1 MVDFNNDTTVATPAI
16 DVKRILILQDRQYLK
31 EAIGVYVKA
40 RAQGLE
46 ADVSIIKSRLYELFL
61 EIRAGV
67 RRHLNPEEYDRLQEL
82 VISDEFAELSE
93 AFDLLDT
100 WLDNIGL
107 TKVDVKLKLGG
118 NLAERN
124 KAQGWKA

>member
-40 RAQGLE
+40 RSQGLE

-67 RRHLNPEEYDRLQEL
+67 RRHLKQEQYEELLEL
-82 VISDEFAELSE
+82 VVSDNFNDLSE
-93 AFDLLDT
+93 AFDVLDT